1 MLQFQP
7 KAIRSVEVRD
17 QRGQKNRKEGREEG
31 TVKCHTEERKSC
43 SALKNAKTIW
53 GAQAS
58 TYKKIQLK

>member
-1 MLQFQP
+1 MLHFQT
-7 KAIRSVEVRD
+7 KAIRIVEFRD

-31 TVKCHTEERKSC
+31 TVKCHTEERLC
-43 SALKNAKTIW
+43 SALKNVKTIW